1 MSNLKTELK
10 ALWKIT
16 KFMSSVLLGLAFG
29 WLVIVSL
36 FVLIGN

>member
-29 WLVIVSL
+29 WVVIVSL
-36 FVLIGN
+36 WAVFG